1 LDPRPGRKAKILM
14 FRQTVPD
21 LHMCET

>member
-1 LDPRPGRKAKILM
+1 LDPRPGREAEVLL

-21 LHMCET
+21 LHARKS